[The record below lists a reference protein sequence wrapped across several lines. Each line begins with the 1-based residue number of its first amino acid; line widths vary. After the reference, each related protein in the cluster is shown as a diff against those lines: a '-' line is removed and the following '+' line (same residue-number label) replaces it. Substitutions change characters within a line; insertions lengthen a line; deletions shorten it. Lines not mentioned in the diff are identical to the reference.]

1 MVITSPFDSAN
12 IISDARGSI
21 FIRFIKGKYDYSVG
35 DFMWRDEDFTGV
47 LVTDIKSDKLITQVA
62 CEEFKFSNLDALHTL
77 HKLYY

>member
-1 MVITSPFDSAN
+1 
-12 IISDARGSI
+12 
-21 FIRFIKGKYDYSVG
+21 
-35 DFMWRDEDFTGV
+35 MWRDEDFTGV